1 MKVCQLWKTFSKNN
15 HNSLPDNKNFLLRNK
30 ATIIYSISLALLLFL
45 LKWLELRFII
55 FSHSF
60 EVYIGFI
67 AIIFT
72 GLGIWL
78 ALKLSKPKIETVVVE
93 KEVYVTK
100 NENFVLDTSLV
111 AQLELS
117 KRELEILSLLAQ
129 GHSNQEI
136 AAKLF
141 ISLSTVKTHIQN
153 LFEKL
158 DVKRRIQ
165 AIEKARRLNLIP

>member
-1 MKVCQLWKTFSKNN
+1 MS
-15 HNSLPDNKNFLLRNK
+15 DNKNLLLRNK
-30 ATIIYSISLALLLFL
+30 AIIIYSISLAFLLFL

-55 FSHSF
+55 FDHSF
-60 EVYIGFI
+60 EIYIGFI
-67 AIIFT
+67 AVIFT
-72 GLGIWL
+72 ALGIWL

-93 KEVYVTK
+93 KEVYVNR

-129 GHSNQEI
+129 GHSNREI

-141 ISLSTVKTHIQN
+141 VSVSTVKTHIQN

-158 DVKRRIQ
+158 AVKRRIQ
-165 AIEKARRLNLIP
+165 AIEKARSLNFIP

>member
-1 MKVCQLWKTFSKNN
+1 MENN
-15 HNSLPDNKNFLLRNK
+15 NKNLLLRNK
-30 ATIIYSISLALLLFL
+30 ATIVYSISLAFLLFL

-55 FSHSF
+55 FDHSF
-60 EVYIGFI
+60 EIYIGFI
-67 AIIFT
+67 AVIFT
-72 GLGIWL
+72 ALGIWL

-93 KEVYVTK
+93 KEVYVSR
-100 NENFVLDTSLV
+100 NENFVLDTLLV
-111 AQLELS
+111 SQLELS

-136 AAKLF
+136 AVKLF
-141 ISLSTVKTHIQN
+141 VSLSTVKTHIQN

-165 AIEKARRLNLIP
+165 AVEKAKRLNLIP

>member
-1 MKVCQLWKTFSKNN
+1 MTG
-15 HNSLPDNKNFLLRNK
+15 NKNLLLRNK
-30 ATIIYSISLALLLFL
+30 VTIIYSISLAFLLFV

-55 FSHSF
+55 FDHSF
-60 EVYIGFI
+60 EIYIGFI
-67 AIIFT
+67 AVIFT
-72 GLGIWL
+72 ALGIWL
-78 ALKLSKPKIETVVVE
+78 ALKLSKPKTKIIVVE
-93 KEVYVTK
+93 REVYVTR

-111 AQLELS
+111 SKLELS
-117 KRELEILSLLAQ
+117 KRELEVLGLLAR

-141 ISLSTVKTHIQN
+141 VSLSTVKTHNQS

-165 AIEKARRLNLIP
+165 AVEKAKRLNLIP

>member
-1 MKVCQLWKTFSKNN
+1 MRVWPLWKTFSKNK
-15 HNSLPDNKNFLLRNK
+15 HNSLSENRTFFLRNK
-30 ATIIYSISLALLLFL
+30 AIIIYSISLAALLFL

-55 FSHSF
+55 FNHSF
-60 EVYIGFI
+60 EIYIGFI
-67 AIIFT
+67 AVIFT
-72 GLGIWL
+72 ALGIWL
-78 ALKLSKPKIETVVVE
+78 AVNLSKPKIETVVVE
-93 KEVYVTK
+93 KEIYVQR

-117 KRELEILSLLAQ
+117 KRELEILNLLAR
-129 GHSNQEI
+129 GYSNQEI

-141 ISLSTVKTHIQN
+141 VSVSTVKTHIQN

-165 AIEKARRLNLIP
+165 AVEKAKRLNLIP